1 MCAASPRPSLP
12 RSRAAGAAPPRRSPD
27 RRRQPHFASVDC
39 PDTVPTRRRLSMMR
53 RGKEAD
59 IPRRPET
66 PWLAGAA
73 IGIAIATLATGAMM
87 LGAGLAVGQAV
98 IR

>member
-1 MCAASPRPSLP
+1 
-12 RSRAAGAAPPRRSPD
+12 
-27 RRRQPHFASVDC
+27 
-39 PDTVPTRRRLSMMR
+39 MMR

-73 IGIAIATLATGAMM
+73 IGIALATLATGAMM

-98 IR
+98 IRGK